1 MYLEQYKLPREMLL
15 YAAECSRD
23 SSEPFGNMKKLLNE
37 WHEAGLKTVADAEQ
51 YWKTHQEKTWKKDG
65 SRGRNTEYAQRKVTD
80 EQFADLF
87 LDLNQDLTEGGN
99 ESAD

>member
-1 MYLEQYKLPREMLL
+1 
-15 YAAECSRD
+15 
-23 SSEPFGNMKKLLNE
+23 MKKLLNE

-51 YWKTHQEKTWKKDG
+51 YWKTHQEKTWKKG
-65 SRGRNTEYAQRKVTD
+65 SSKGRNTEYAQRKVTD